1 MPVVD
6 GREGALAGFPEPV
19 QEAGVQSRIEPYGED
34 LGPVGGHARSQQ
46 EGLRQRRVHSD
57 PVRAERQ
64 RTEDHEDEHVPT
76 EAELRKQL
84 QRCECHARAVPRDAG
99 PK

>member
-64 RTEDHEDEHVPT
+64 RTEDHEDEHVPS
-76 EAELRKQL
+76 EAKLRKQL
-84 QRCECHARAVPRDAG
+84 
-99 PK
+99 